1 MKRPAYI
8 STLIVIISLIYL
20 EVNAQKTV
28 SDQGKSIYINVGE
41 PPSSIK
47 MTWIKPSPEIMELDN
62 SACQV
67 KIGVLSTHEVKK
79 TSIFLNNELLTIQ
92 DRGFRVVDVDDQ
104 GEFDAFIEKQIV
116 LEKGANVIKIEMEDK
131 KGYSISEV
139 RELNF
144 TPPKI
149 LRNDYA
155 LLFATDIY
163 DSWNHLVNPIND
175 AETLAEELE
184 SNYGFKVELVKNATQ
199 EEVFTK
205 LREYAEKS
213 YLDNDQLFLFF
224 AGHGQFDDSFREGF
238 VVCKDSRKN
247 DPGKVSYISHSRL
260 RTVVNN
266 IPSKHTFLVMDI
278 CFGGTFDPVVASA
291 GYRGEERSFE
301 ITHEEFIK
309 KKLKFKTRKYL
320 TSGGKEYVP
329 DGTPG
334 HHSPF
339 VRRFLEALRNYG
351 GHDKV
356 LTLPE
361 IFIYV
366 EKIQPEP
373 RSGEFGD
380 NEPGSDFIFVAQ
392 ED

>member
-1 MKRPAYI
+1 MKRPAY
-8 STLIVIISLIYL
+8 LILVALIISFTHS
-20 EVNAQKTV
+20 ENFAQTKV
-28 SDQGKSIYINVGE
+28 SDQGKSIYINTGMK
-41 PPSSIK
+41 PSSIQL
-47 MTWIKPSPEIMELDN
+47 TWIDPLPDIDELKN
-62 SACQV
+62 SACQIKLGV
-67 KIGVLSTHEVKK
+67 KTVHEIA
-79 TSIFLNNELLTIQ
+79 SISFYLNNNLLSQ
-92 DRGFRVVDVDDQ
+92 ERGFLLVEADDRDD
-104 GEFDAFIEKQIV
+104 FDNYIEKMVV
-116 LEKGANVIKIEMEDK
+116 LKNGINNLKVVVEDEE
-131 KGYSISEV
+131 GYSVSVNRI
-139 RELNF
+139 LKF
-144 TPPKI
+144 YGPKVI
-149 LRNDYA
+149 RNDYA
-155 LLFATDIY
+155 LLFATDTY
-163 DSWNHLVNPIND
+163 DSWNKLINPIND
-175 AETLAEELE
+175 ARTIAEELE
-184 SNYGFKVELVKNATQ
+184 SNYGFKVELVTNASQ
-199 EEVFTK
+199 EEVYTK
-205 LREYAEKS
+205 LRDYADKS
-213 YLDNDQLFLFF
+213 YMDNDQLFLFF

-291 GYRGEERSFE
+291 GYRGEERNFE

-309 KKLKFKTRKYL
+309 KKLKFKTRRYL
-320 TSGGKEYVP
+320 TSGGKVYVP

-356 LTLPE
+356 LTLAE